1 MSNHPIFDSL
11 LMGQRRDL
19 PQSGKHVC
27 IFKLARKGALITA
40 EVVCTVCG
48 AYLSSEQ
55 DRPQVADKAA
65 QGPEN
70 QRNL

>member
-1 MSNHPIFDSL
+1 MLNNPRS
-11 LMGQRRDL
+11 
-19 PQSGKHVC
+19 PQFSKHVC
-27 IFKLARKGALITA
+27 IFGLERKGGLLTA

-55 DRPQVADKAA
+55 DRPQVVDKAA